1 MISMMNMERKLR
13 RADRKQSR
21 LYLFCNFMA
30 LMIIS
35 AYSALMLSPTVQ
47 KVSPEGGDSAKQMHM
62 IFVMTLIGCVVFTIY
77 ALGLFF
83 RHKSGQ
89 LGILMALGASR
100 KRLAPGIVSGS
111 DRPERSL
118 CHCGDGGR
126 FSLRVDHLACVPTV
140 SGGQLGHGSHI

>member
-1 MISMMNMERKLR
+1 MGTMTNMKQMEQKLQK
-13 RADRKQSR
+13 ADRKQSR

-47 KVSPEGGDSAKQMHM
+47 KVFPKGGDSAKQMYM
-62 IFVMTLIGCVVFTIY
+62 IFVMTLVGCVVFTIY

-89 LGILMALGASR
+89 LGVLMALGASR
-100 KRLAPGIVSGS
+100 RRLAPGLYQEVIFLSGV
-111 DRPERSL
+111 
-118 CHCGDGGR
+118 
-126 FSLRVDHLACVPTV
+126 SLRAGDLAVVSPV
-140 SGGQLGHGSHI
+140 SGGQLRYGSYV

>member
-1 MISMMNMERKLR
+1 MMSQVMDMKQMEQKLQK
-13 RADRKQSR
+13 ADRKQSR

-47 KVSPEGGDSAKQMHM
+47 KVFPAGGDSRKQMYM
-62 IFVMTLIGCVVFTIY
+62 IFVMTLVGCVVFTIY

-100 KRLAPGIVSGS
+100 RRLAPGLFR
-111 DRPERSL
+111 DDCRFPL
-118 CHCGDGGR
+118 CMDY
-126 FSLRVDHLACVPTV
+126 LACF
-140 SGGQLGHGSHI
+140 SAAAGGQFGYGAYL

>member
-1 MISMMNMERKLR
+1 MNQIINMKQMDQKLH

-21 LYLFCNFMA
+21 LYLFCNFIA

-47 KVSPEGGDSAKQMHM
+47 KVFPEGGDSRKQMYM
-62 IFVMTLIGCVVFTIY
+62 IFVMTLVGCVVFTIY

-89 LGILMALGASR
+89 TL
-100 KRLAPGIVSGS
+100 VS
-111 DRPERSL
+111 
-118 CHCGDGGR
+118 
-126 FSLRVDHLACVPTV
+126 
-140 SGGQLGHGSHI
+140 